1 MDAKGYRHWQEIEA
15 DQRRSGLK
23 DYEYC
28 LREGLDR
35 RWLEA
40 MRSEASK
47 YETQRNLFVELE
59 TEEPEARSA
68 VSGVSVSCQD
78 ALFHLE
84 PGIDA
89 ETFKRALRAVREAS

>member
-1 MDAKGYRHWQEIEA
+1 MDAKGYKHWQEIES
-15 DQRRSGLK
+15 DQKRRGLK

-35 RWLEA
+35 RWLEG
-40 MRSEASK
+40 MRREAGE
-47 YETQRNLFVELE
+47 YELQRNLFVELE
-59 TEEPEARSA
+59 PEDPQARRA

-84 PGIDA
+84 PGFDA